1 MDGYLYFNTMNY
13 PAIVYARL
21 RRSTTWWVRYRSSTR
36 GVNFVDNVIYLVH
49 DLHRIP
55 IL

>member
-1 MDGYLYFNTMNY
+1 MQDFVDQPHGGYGYC
-13 PAIVYARL
+13 
-21 RRSTTWWVRYRSSTR
+21 SSTR

-49 DLHRIP
+49 DLHPIP